1 MRSVFSSRPRE
12 LWIRVNQLDRKG
24 VNSMRNKS
32 QLLTGTILLVFNV
45 SSISLIAAEKKL
57 EAAGDLHNRTGPEIA
72 LSHADF
78 WIGD

>member
-57 EAAGDLHNRTGPEIA
+57 EAAGDLHTRTGPEIA